1 MLIAYAAR
9 GGGLQR
15 VETAPGAPLPD
26 DVVWIDLLKPTP
38 EEDSFVERTIGA
50 SVPTREEMVE
60 IEPSSRLYS
69 EGGARYMTASVLCA
83 VDKATPRLS
92 AVTFILSE
100 RALVTVRYDEP
111 KPFEWFAART
121 CKGPSA
127 TPFSI
132 TPEGLLIGL
141 FDAVID
147 RVADILEH
155 VGEEV
160 DSLSQTIFRR
170 AGANAYR
177 KPYQELLK
185 RIGAKGDINSKA
197 RESLVTLQRVL
208 LYFSAEI
215 GGSKPSKESLKQIKP
230 MQRDVASL
238 VEHANFLNDKITFLL
253 DAMLGMVSLAQND
266 IVKLFSVMAVVFM
279 PPTLVASIYGMN
291 FDNMPE
297 LHWRHGY
304 PFALGLMLICAVLPY
319 LIFKWRRW
327 L

>member
-9 GGGLQR
+9 GAALER
-15 VETAPGAPLPD
+15 IEAAIDAPLPD

-38 EEDSFVERTIGA
+38 EEDAFVEQAIGA

-60 IEPSSRLYS
+60 IEPSSRLYV
-69 EGGARYMTASVLCA
+69 EGAGRYMTALLLCVA
-83 VDKATPRLS
+83 DHPTPRLT
-92 AVTFILSE
+92 AVTFILTA
-100 RALVTVRYDEP
+100 RALVTVRYDTP
-111 KPFEWFAART
+111 KPFEWFASRA
-121 CKGPSA
+121 CKSQSA
-127 TPFSI
+127 TPFGLA
-132 TPEGLLIGL
+132 PEGLLLGL

-147 RVADILEH
+147 RVADILEQ

-177 KPYQELLK
+177 KPYQDLMK
-185 RIGAKGDINSKA
+185 RIGAKNDLNSKA

-215 GGSKPSKESLKQIKP
+215 NGAKPSKEAVKQIKP
-230 MQRDVASL
+230 MQRDVSSL

-253 DAMLGMVSLAQND
+253 DAMLGLVGLAQND

-291 FDNMPE
+291 FEHMPE
-297 LHWRHGY
+297 LGWRYGY
-304 PFALGLMLICAVLPY
+304 PYALGLMIVSAILPY
-319 LIFKWRRW
+319 VVFKWRRW

>member
-9 GGGLQR
+9 GGSL
-15 VETAPGAPLPD
+15 EKIDAPIDAPLPD
-26 DVVWIDLLKPTP
+26 DVVWVDLLKPTP
-38 EEDSFVERTIGA
+38 EEDAFVERAIGA

-60 IEPSSRLYS
+60 IEPSSRLYA
-69 EGGARYMTASVLCA
+69 EGAGRYMTALLLCVA
-83 VDKATPRLS
+83 DHPTPRL
-92 AVTFILSE
+92 APVTFILTT
-100 RALVTVRYDEP
+100 RALVTVRYDSP
-111 KPFEWFAART
+111 KPFEWFAARA
-121 CKGPSA
+121 CKSQTG
-127 TPFSI
+127 TPFGLA
-132 TPEGLLIGL
+132 PEGLLLGL

-147 RVADILEH
+147 RVADILEQ

-177 KPYQELLK
+177 KPYQDLMK
-185 RIGAKGDINSKA
+185 RIGAKGDLNSKA

-215 GGSKPSKESLKQIKP
+215 NGAKPSKDAVKQIKP
-230 MQRDVASL
+230 MQRDVSSL

-253 DAMLGMVSLAQND
+253 DAMLGLVGLAQND

-291 FDNMPE
+291 FEHMPE
-297 LHWRHGY
+297 LGWRFGY
-304 PFALGLMLICAVLPY
+304 PYALGLMILSAILPY
-319 LIFKWRRW
+319 VIFKWRRW